1 MTGRIL
7 IVDTIPTNR
16 IVLKV
21 KMLAAQFAVDACA
34 SRQEAEEIIAKRRP
48 DLMLINLSDQIE
60 DRHGF
65 CRELKDN
72 PDTSSIAIISVGI
85 ADTARARFAALDA
98 GADDVWPRPIDDA
111 LLLARIRSLL
121 RVRHA
126 RQELMLRDG
135 TSRALG
141 FEEARSDFKKEGRVA
156 LVSNATSSSN
166 AIAAKLKSGAFLPI
180 MQFETD
186 CILTKTSMMPVPDLF
201 IIDGSK
207 ITDQGRSLFR
217 LVSDLRCRAETRTT
231 SLMIILPDNQPEIAA
246 LLLDLGA
253 DDSVSGSISAGELVL
268 RSKALIHQKLLHDKL
283 RNTVRDG
290 LTAAV
295 TDPLTGLYNRR
306 YVEPHLVR
314 IAEQARAA
322 QREFA
327 VMILDIDHFKSINDR
342 FGHAAGDMVL
352 IELANRLR
360 ENLRAIDLVAR
371 IGGEEFLI
379 AMPRTES
386 DQAHAAA
393 DRVRRLIS
401 AKPFPLG
408 GDFSPIKVTV
418 SVGVATGGLTR
429 LDRGQIEKM
438 CGYADAALY
447 AAKSAGRDTVAL
459 GSRIAAA

>member
-21 KMLAAQFAVDACA
+21 KMLAAQFAIDACA

-98 GADDVWPRPIDDA
+98 GADDVLPRPIDDA

-156 LVSNATSSSN
+156 LVSNATSSRN

-207 ITDQGRSLFR
+207 ITDQGQSLFR

-295 TDPLTGLYNRR
+295 TDPLTGL
-306 YVEPHLVR
+306 
-314 IAEQARAA
+314 
-322 QREFA
+322 
-327 VMILDIDHFKSINDR
+327 
-342 FGHAAGDMVL
+342 
-352 IELANRLR
+352 
-360 ENLRAIDLVAR
+360 
-371 IGGEEFLI
+371 
-379 AMPRTES
+379 
-386 DQAHAAA
+386 
-393 DRVRRLIS
+393 
-401 AKPFPLG
+401 
-408 GDFSPIKVTV
+408 
-418 SVGVATGGLTR
+418 
-429 LDRGQIEKM
+429 
-438 CGYADAALY
+438 
-447 AAKSAGRDTVAL
+447 
-459 GSRIAAA
+459 